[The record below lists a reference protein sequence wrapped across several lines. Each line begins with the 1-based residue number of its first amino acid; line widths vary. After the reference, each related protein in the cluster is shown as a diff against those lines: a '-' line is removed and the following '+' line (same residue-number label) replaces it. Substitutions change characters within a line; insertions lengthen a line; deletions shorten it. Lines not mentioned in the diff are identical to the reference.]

1 MRSQTWWY
9 VARAGGIIAW
19 ALASLAVI
27 GGLQLSTRL
36 VRKPAPSWVLDVHRF
51 LGGLT
56 VAFVA
61 VHMVGLAA
69 DQFIGF
75 GPVELLVP
83 FASSYKPAA
92 VALGVVGM
100 YLLIAIELTS
110 LAMRKMPRRTW
121 HAVHLTS
128 FVLFVVATVHGI
140 TAGTDRHNARVPVG
154 LPAHG
159 GRRPHDDARPDLV
172 AATGRTG
179 GREPGRPVA
188 LRRAGVCVARS
199 SGVTGGACSDRSPR
213 WAHSP
218 ARAARIRASARPPP

>member
-1 MRSQTWWY
+1 MSSQAWWD
-9 VARAGGIIAW
+9 VARAGGIVAW
-19 ALASLAVI
+19 ALASLTVI

-56 VAFVA
+56 VVFVA
-61 VHMVGLAA
+61 VHMIGLAA

-75 GPVELLVP
+75 GPAELLVP

-100 YLLIAIELTS
+100 YLLIAIEITS
-110 LAMRKMPRRTW
+110 LAMKKLPRRTW

-140 TAGTDRHNARVPVG
+140 TAGSDRHNAVFQWACV
-154 LPAHG
+154 
-159 GRRPHDDARPDLV
+159 LV
-172 AATGRTG
+172 AALVLMMTLVRVWA
-179 GREPGRPVA
+179 P
-188 LRRAGVCVARS
+188 RRAPRS
-199 SGVTGGACSDRSPR
+199 ATK
-213 WAHSP
+213 
-218 ARAARIRASARPPP
+218 AATDST

>member
-1 MRSQTWWY
+1 VSSQTWWY
-9 VARAGGIIAW
+9 VARAGGIVAW
-19 ALASLAVI
+19 ALASLTVV

-36 VRKPAPSWVLDVHRF
+36 IRKPAPSWVLDVHRF

-61 VHMVGLAA
+61 VHMIGLAA

-75 GPVELLVP
+75 GTVELLVP

-100 YLLIAIELTS
+100 YLLVAIELTS
-110 LAMRKMPRRTW
+110 LAMKKMPRRTW

-140 TAGTDRHNARVPVG
+140 TAGTDRHNAGFQLACMLTAALVLMMTLVRILSP
-154 LPAHG
+154 
-159 GRRPHDDARPDLV
+159 RR
-172 AATGRTG
+172 
-179 GREPGRPVA
+179 
-188 LRRAGVCVARS
+188 VARS
-199 SGVTGGACSDRSPR
+199 I
-213 WAHSP
+213 
-218 ARAARIRASARPPP
+218 ARVANDAP